1 MTRSMTQVTSEIT
14 ARRALLLVARLGHY
28 WATRS
33 MLVCHP
39 LPAESRCL
47 QVIRRARP
55 TGFEPVTFGSVGG
68 RPSNREPR
76 SPRGIACTPPFSGVT
91 RGDTRG
97 HEGTRFVP
105 TWFPPLFPPR
115 GTCATQRPKPRRS
128 RRRPDAR
135 RSRCLSK
142 HKYRR
147 LLVVP
152 SARESRLRGDT
163 PFPGLATL
171 SNGALAS

>member
-1 MTRSMTQVTSEIT
+1 MLPWIWLC
-14 ARRALLLVARLGHY
+14 RAF
-28 WATRS
+28 S
-33 MLVCHP
+33 
-39 LPAESRCL
+39 
-47 QVIRRARP
+47 RARP
-55 TGFEPVTFGSVGG
+55 SGFEPETFGSVGG

-115 GTCATQRPKPRRS
+115 GTRATHRPRPRRS

-135 RSRCLSK
+135 RSRCLSNSNADVCASSRVSLK
-142 HKYRR
+142 GVSETPLR
-147 LLVVP
+147 VP
-152 SARESRLRGDT
+152 GSARQSNPARRARDVRLARDGGDGRFRSPPLERIQGARRGFMRQ
-163 PFPGLATL
+163 PP
-171 SNGALAS
+171 S